1 MSSVFLSFTVHH
13 YLLLSPIGQ
22 RYEKLHCTKT
32 ACTQLIAGLYPSPRQ
47 PTRHQVLLCQADAC
61 DGAAMNGE
69 RLQQLKAT
77 TERLRVV
84 GDDANVPDTSAVSYL
99 QRVPHAIQ
107 AP

>member
-1 MSSVFLSFTVHH
+1 M
-13 YLLLSPIGQ
+13 
-22 RYEKLHCTKT
+22 
-32 ACTQLIAGLYPSPRQ
+32 
-47 PTRHQVLLCQADAC
+47 LLCQADAC